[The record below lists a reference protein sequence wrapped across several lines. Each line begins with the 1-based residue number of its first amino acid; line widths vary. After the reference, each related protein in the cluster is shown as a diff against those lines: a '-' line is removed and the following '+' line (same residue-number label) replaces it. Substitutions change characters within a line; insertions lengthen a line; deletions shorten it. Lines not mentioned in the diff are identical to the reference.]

1 MLHITKNI
9 LQHQQFVE
17 SLAEPDPFI
26 SDDVWCYSQP
36 RFDEAAKLLPNVS
49 YVLHKESDLPY
60 VVVFLRLLGY
70 QANYLLINLF
80 ISVTSQGIT
89 WTGPTPTYRYYGTF

>member
-26 SDDVWCYSQP
+26 SDDV
-36 RFDEAAKLLPNVS
+36 
-49 YVLHKESDLPY
+49 
-60 VVVFLRLLGY
+60 
-70 QANYLLINLF
+70 
-80 ISVTSQGIT
+80 
-89 WTGPTPTYRYYGTF
+89 